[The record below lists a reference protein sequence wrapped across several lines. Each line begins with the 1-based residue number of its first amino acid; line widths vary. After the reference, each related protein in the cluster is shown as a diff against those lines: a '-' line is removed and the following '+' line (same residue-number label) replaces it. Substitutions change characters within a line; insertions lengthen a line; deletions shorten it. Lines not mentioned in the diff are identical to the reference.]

1 MLNVFA
7 FDLKCSKITQWF
19 NIDSSRFKNNTII
32 FNYHCCRLVK
42 KKAKKSKQKKL
53 NYNFKVKVNKTYEL
67 NIILF
72 ADYTKQK

>member
-1 MLNVFA
+1 MTQA
-7 FDLKCSKITQWF
+7 DLK
-19 NIDSSRFKNNTII
+19 II
-32 FNYHCCRLVK
+32 LLFLIIIAADWLK